1 MDIFAYLVH
10 KRSLID
16 IISSFFLFFFL
27 YIIPNVSLSRVFT
40 CSDQSL
46 TPMREERERERGE
59 KRKRGIINRFR
70 FRVRSCK
77 MQSARDVAKLT
88 FNFALDGLE

>member
-16 IISSFFLFFFL
+16 IISSFFLFFFSL
-27 YIIPNVSLSRVFT
+27 HHSKRFFIMCVYLQRPIIDPNAR
-40 CSDQSL
+40 
-46 TPMREERERERGE
+46 RKREREAE
-59 KRKRGIINRFR
+59 RKRGIINRFR